1 MIGLIL
7 QLLNLGW
14 FMLKNLKSLTAK
26 KKKKGAFYQ
35 CILHWLTQQFW
46 TIAIALEE
54 EVVQMFGN

>member
-1 MIGLIL
+1 
-7 QLLNLGW
+7 
-14 FMLKNLKSLTAK
+14 MLKNLKSLTAK